1 MKDNSTISTKYS
13 RTIFRGPLLAMLFFS
28 FLLAGCAS
36 TATSPHSFP
45 PPDSLIKLQQEVS
58 VSGKK
63 KLYIQDGRV
72 RERAGVVVVE
82 PYCHFTIDRVAAD
95 GDGDGNIN
103 LKPDTFEVTKAYRV
117 RDLASSENIQYAG
130 RAGSDRTL
138 STVIELI
145 GGSQPEVTRL
155 TCSRWGMISDD
166 GWPTLNQ
173 MRDTLA
179 PLVEIELAG

>member
-1 MKDNSTISTKYS
+1 MKYNSTISTKIS
-13 RTIFRGPLLAMLFFS
+13 RTVFPGPLLAMLFFS

-45 PPDSLIKLQQEVS
+45 PPGSLVKLQQEVS

-95 GDGDGNIN
+95 GDGNIN
-103 LKPDTFEVTKAYRV
+103 LKPDTFEVTKAYRI

-138 STVIELI
+138 STVIELT

-166 GWPTLNQ
+166 GWPTLNE

>member
-1 MKDNSTISTKYS
+1 MNYLSFKPTKYFLS
-13 RTIFRGPLLAMLFFS
+13 AFKPLFVTVAAGL
-28 FLLAGCAS
+28 LLAGCATS
-36 TATSPHSFP
+36 ATKPHAFP
-45 PPDSLIKLQQEVS
+45 PPGSMVKLQQEVS
-58 VSGKK
+58 ASGMK

-82 PYCHFTIDRVAAD
+82 PYCHFAIDRVAAN
-95 GDGDGNIN
+95 GDGTIK

-138 STVIELI
+138 STVMELT

-166 GWPTLNQ
+166 GWPTLNE

>member
-1 MKDNSTISTKYS
+1 M
-13 RTIFRGPLLAMLFFS
+13 
-28 FLLAGCAS
+28 
-36 TATSPHSFP
+36 
-45 PPDSLIKLQQEVS
+45 
-58 VSGKK
+58 SGKK

-82 PYCHFTIDRVAAD
+82 PYCHFTIDRIAAD
-95 GDGDGNIN
+95 GGGNIN

-117 RDLASSENIQYAG
+117 RDLASSESIQYAG

-138 STVIELI
+138 STVMELA
-145 GGSQPEVTRL
+145 GGSQLEVIRL

-166 GWPTLNQ
+166 GWPTLNE